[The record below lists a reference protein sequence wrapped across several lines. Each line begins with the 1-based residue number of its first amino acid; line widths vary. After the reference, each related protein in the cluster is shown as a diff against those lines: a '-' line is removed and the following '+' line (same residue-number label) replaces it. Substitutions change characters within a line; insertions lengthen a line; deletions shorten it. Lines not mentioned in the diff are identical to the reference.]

1 MPREMMF
8 GMFMTEQGPI
18 VENKMERRLLLRTL
32 TAYCED
38 LREELIAARVR
49 NELESERKVEI
60 VPANGVIVGRQG

>member
-1 MPREMMF
+1 MAKELMF

-60 VPANGVIVGRQG
+60 G